1 MRLACHISVQFYAV
15 IPLVSGRISGQF
27 ADFPCGFCGVAS
39 GAFGNHDRAGIQ
51 NIGIRRLAG
60 AQLFFRPDLRQ
71 GGKCIGQSVQS
82 SAKSLIARQF
92 GEPVVEVFFNERMDR
107 LSRLQAHMFAP
118 KICGDQLPVCK
129 LGGLEVT

>member
-1 MRLACHISVQFYAV
+1 MRLTRHISVQLYAV
-15 IPLVSGRISGQF
+15 IPLVSGRIPGQF
-27 ADFPCGFCGVAS
+27 ANVPCGFCGVAS

-51 NIGIRRLAG
+51 DIGIRRLAG
-60 AQLFFRPDLRQ
+60 AQFFFRPDLRQ

-82 SAKSLIARQF
+82 SAECLVAWQLR
-92 GEPVVEVFFNERMDR
+92 EPVVEVFLNERMDR

-118 KICGDQLPVCK
+118 KICGDQLPVSK